1 MKKDTARALVKHG
14 HIRGVPVDRVGGQ
27 PGQIL
32 IEVAEADAFRKRYV
46 SLGELQ
52 RRTGRGYR
60 AVSCQRSTRSRS
72 PATSSIGMPSRA
84 CSNLIDAG
92 RPSVRP

>member
-60 AVSCQRSTRSRS
+60 AIKRDLASRGVL
-72 PATSSIGMPSRA
+72 PALDPEQV
-84 CSNLIDAG
+84 AG
-92 RPSVRP
+92 NFFDRVAVTGVLQLD